1 MEDAKED
8 ALEEEQAPVDTSTTA
23 ALQSP
28 KLSDTIKAAF
38 VASMCSCSNIRA
50 HVLLD
55 QVLQAPGPRLQA
67 QKEEEEERVL
77 SAQKLDED
85 LDELSEERDQED
97 HTHGRSKRAKKS

>member
-38 VASMCSCSNIRA
+38 VATMCSCSNIRA

-55 QVLQAPGPRLQA
+55 QVLQLLDYVLQAPGPRLQA

-85 LDELSEERDQED
+85 LDELSEERDQE
-97 HTHGRSKRAKKS
+97 